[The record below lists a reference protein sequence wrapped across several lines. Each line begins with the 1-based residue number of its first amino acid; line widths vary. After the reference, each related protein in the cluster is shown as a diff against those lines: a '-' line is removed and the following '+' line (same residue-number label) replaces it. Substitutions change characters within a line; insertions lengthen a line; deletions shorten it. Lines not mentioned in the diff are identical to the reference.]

1 MVFFWYEHEMG
12 RLARM
17 ITVATLAERL
27 RDARRRAMLTQDEL
41 AEESD
46 VGVATIRRIE
56 GGEIKE
62 PRFSTL
68 KKLAAA
74 LDVAPRELHPDE
86 D

>member
-1 MVFFWYEHEMG
+1 M
-12 RLARM
+12 L
-17 ITVATLAERL
+17 TVATLAERL
-27 RDARRRAMLTQDEL
+27 KDARRAAMFTQEEL
-41 AEESD
+41 AGESS

-68 KKLAAA
+68 RKLARA
-74 LDVAPRELHPDE
+74 LDVDPRELHPDA